1 MAAVSGGFKALEN
14 EKPLPSNGCW
24 QGQVSAFT
32 TRTPEGASWCLPSIQ
47 REERAA
53 VNRCPG
59 GALRIVAVRCFDAG
73 SMGQTR
79 EDDGGGAGYAAV
91 LRGDV
96 GRFVRLPPE
105 LIGRSPFPMQLKEEH
120 FCQRLRTEH
129 ALFDIY
135 CSSTPIRRGDG
146 NLSVAHLKPARD
158 LIAFRVLEAD
168 FLTHASFVQGTPW
181 VHHRGCNHAG

>member
-1 MAAVSGGFKALEN
+1 MS
-14 EKPLPSNGCW
+14 
-24 QGQVSAFT
+24 
-32 TRTPEGASWCLPSIQ
+32 SIQ

-53 VNRCPG
+53 VNRC
-59 GALRIVAVRCFDAG
+59 RAVRCGLSLSVALMPH
-73 SMGQTR
+73 MGRTQAMMTR
-79 EDDGGGAGYAAV
+79 VTPRCCVAMLAACPP
-91 LRGDV
+91 
-96 GRFVRLPPE
+96 PPE